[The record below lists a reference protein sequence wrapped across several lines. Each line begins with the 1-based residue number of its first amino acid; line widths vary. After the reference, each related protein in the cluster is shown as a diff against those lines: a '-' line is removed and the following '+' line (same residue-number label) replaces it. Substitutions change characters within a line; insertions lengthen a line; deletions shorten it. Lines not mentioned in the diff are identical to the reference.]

1 MKLPPQPKPPVPRR
15 GEIWAVDL
23 EPTQGQEIRSRKHSD
38 ADTRP
43 ALVIQR
49 DDVGETSTRVIVPIT
64 DFLPQRDAFRVWRVA
79 LGDSAGSGL
88 SKVSCADVTQTR
100 TLSFGSGR
108 FKRKMGEVHPT
119 ELEETARALALCVG
133 APAPTVKD

>member
-1 MKLPPQPKPPVPRR
+1 MKLPKDATPKPRR

-49 DDVGETSTRVIVPIT
+49 DGLGDTATKIVVPIT
-64 DFLPQRDAFRVWRVA
+64 DFSPERDVWRPWRVA
-79 LGDSAGSGL
+79 LGDNSTSGL

-100 TLSFGSGR
+100 TLATDSTR
-108 FKRKMGEVHPT
+108 FKRKMGVAHPA
-119 ELEETARALALCVG
+119 ELDATADALARGIGVT
-133 APAPTVKD
+133 PKS

>member
-1 MKLPPQPKPPVPRR
+1 MKLPKDAQRPKPRR

-23 EPTQGQEIRSRKHSD
+23 EPTQGQEIRSRKNSD

-49 DDVGETSTRVIVPIT
+49 NDVGETATKVIVPIT
-64 DFLPQRDAFRVWRVA
+64 DFLPDRDAFRAWRVA
-79 LGDSAGSGL
+79 LGDNSTSGL

-100 TLSFGSGR
+100 TLSTDTGR
-108 FKRKMGEVHPT
+108 FKRKMGEAHPA
-119 ELEETARALALCVG
+119 ELEATAGALALCMS
-133 APAPTVKD
+133 APAPKK